1 MKNHQVASNDD
12 PNEENKQGV
21 LANGQEFEQALD
33 NKEAED
39 IAKVGG
45 AVAAIGADGT
55 DPQLLEPS
63 GNKDDLN
70 DSGKGKKAAKKGKKS
85 NYYLFNY
92 FYSWMPHLLRHI
104 SIAFDQLIFKF

>member
-55 DPQLLEPS
+55 DPNLLEPS

-70 DSGKGKKAAKKGKKS
+70 DSGKGKKAAKKGKKG
-85 NYYLFNY
+85 NYYSFTIY
-92 FYSWMPHLLRHI
+92 I
-104 SIAFDQLIFKF
+104 GGCLIF

>member
-39 IAKVGG
+39 IA
-45 AVAAIGADGT
+45 
-55 DPQLLEPS
+55 
-63 GNKDDLN
+63 
-70 DSGKGKKAAKKGKKS
+70 
-85 NYYLFNY
+85 
-92 FYSWMPHLLRHI
+92 
-104 SIAFDQLIFKF
+104 